1 MTQSTPPQNQPLR
14 SDRPDDAPHKPGTM
28 PRLYAGIM
36 PEWCPQ
42 CETVNKGNLTP
53 DARCGYPQVWLS
65 GPSAETT
72 APDPT
77 APAQPR
83 TTPPPSST
91 PAVTRSPSSSPA
103 PAPWSSSSACS
114 ASLSPSPAARSSA
127 PPPATPGPAP
137 SAPRQRRRNPCPARP
152 QSRYAHDLP
161 LPLAPIPPQRPG
173 HQAPA
178 ARPHHPV
185 SLRPEGVRPLRAP
198 RHHCRSTWYPSCH
211 LL

>member
-114 ASLSPSPAARSSA
+114 ASLSPSPAACSSA
-127 PPPATPGPAP
+127 PPPETPEPVPRAP
-137 SAPRQRRRNPCPARP
+137 
-152 QSRYAHDLP
+152 
-161 LPLAPIPPQRPG
+161 
-173 HQAPA
+173 
-178 ARPHHPV
+178 
-185 SLRPEGVRPLRAP
+185 PEPLRARSPPPPCHDPSPTP
-198 RHHCRSTWYPSCH
+198 RPSGACCPTSPPGQPTS
-211 LL
+211 